1 MQTER
6 FQPNPQYLATLRLGV
21 TIVALLL
28 LAGSMLLVWLIDDRD
43 AALIIA
49 LAAILV
55 GWVVTLILA
64 KPSAESPTQI
74 INSDDDSSPSLSLY

>member
-6 FQPNPQYLATLRLGV
+6 FQPNPRYLATLRLGV

-28 LAGSMLLVWLIDDRD
+28 LAGSMLLVWLMDDRD

-49 LAAILV
+49 LAALLV

-64 KPSAESPTQI
+64 KPSAESPTRI
-74 INSDDDSSPSLSLY
+74 TSFDDDSSPSRWLY

>member
-6 FQPNPQYLATLRLGV
+6 FQPNPQYLTALRLGV

-28 LAGSMLLVWLIDDRD
+28 LAGSMFLVWLIDDENI
-43 AALIIA
+43 ALIIT

-74 INSDDDSSPSLSLY
+74 INFDDDSSPSLWLH

>member
-6 FQPNPQYLATLRLGV
+6 FQPNPQYLATLRIGV

-43 AALIIA
+43 AALIVT
-49 LAAILV
+49 LAATLV

-64 KPSAESPTQI
+64 KPSAQSPTQI
-74 INSDDDSSPSLSLY
+74 TNLDDDNSPSRWLY

>member
-1 MQTER
+1 MRTER
-6 FQPNPQYLATLRLGV
+6 FQPNPRHLIALRLGV
-21 TIVALLL
+21 TIVALSL
-28 LAGSMLLVWLIDDRD
+28 LAGSVLLVWLIDDRD
-43 AALIIA
+43 AALIIT

-74 INSDDDSSPSLSLY
+74 TNFDDDNSPSLSLY